1 MFPLVQLISFF
12 LIHVSKMYQFSH
24 GSHNSLCELKKKK
37 KTTLTMCI
45 YRISSRGGHQPQMC
59 HLQHLHIVQYIGHN
73 YFTHQ
78 YTALQP
84 ILFIYII
91 YPKPKSDPS
100 ITKNAYIYIFFQPI
114 NRAKPKWGI
123 SIEFGSICHERN
135 KMMTLE
141 FKRLDTLQTRS

>member
-1 MFPLVQLISFF
+1 MVIQYVRWDQDTFFIMFPLVQLISFF

-91 YPKPKSDPS
+91 YPKLKSDPS
-100 ITKNAYIYIFFQPI
+100 ITKNADIYFQPV

-123 SIEFGSICHERN
+123 SIEFG
-135 KMMTLE
+135 
-141 FKRLDTLQTRS
+141 